1 MIYNF
6 FYRKIQNLIALM
18 IGRNNDFN
26 KDLNNLIQEKN
37 YQEIHDI
44 GGSDGFIV
52 KYLNLKKK
60 KYFCYDPNIYYIN
73 LGKRKN
79 KKKKKYFFH
88 KQIY

>member
-6 FYRKIQNLIALM
+6 FYRRIQNLIALM

-73 LGKRKN
+73 SGKRKN
-79 KKKKKYFFH
+79 KKKKIFFS
-88 KQIY
+88 